1 MTEMLRLSPAYKY
14 YTSGTLGT
22 GKLNADYPGIFTIVD
37 TRLERDVKVCLLY
50 GGSQELTWLFWTRG
64 LLTSW
69 LVSCHLCLVVLLSL

>member
-37 TRLERDVKVCLLY
+37 TWLERDVTVCLLY
-50 GGSQELTWLFWTRG
+50 GDS
-64 LLTSW
+64 
-69 LVSCHLCLVVLLSL
+69 